1 MDKKMIDWINNYI
14 KKLEKKGKK
23 VIKKIETK

>member
-14 KKLEKKGKK
+14 KKLEQEGKK
-23 VIKKIETK
+23 VIKKIDNK